1 MLTQLCKVVCV
12 LIFVQSA
19 TAIAETSL
27 RADIAAHYGALQK
40 LYEHLHRNPELS
52 FHEEATSRL
61 LAKQARKLGFKVT
74 ERVGG
79 WGVVAVMRNGE
90 GPTIMIRADMDG
102 LPVLEQTG
110 LAYAS
115 QVTTEDESGKTVP
128 VMHACGHDVHM
139 TAWVGTAQQLVARK
153 TQWRGT
159 LLMIAQPAEERGGG
173 ARAMLADGLFERFP
187 RPDYNLAFH
196 VSADSA
202 AGDISYSPGFA
213 FANVDSVDITV
224 RGIGGHGARPE
235 STKDPIV
242 LAAQIVL
249 ALQTLVSREI
259 APIDPAVVTVGSIHG
274 GTKHNIISD
283 RVELQLTVRSYS
295 DEVRQ
300 QILDGIRRIAVAQ
313 GRVAG
318 LPEDLLPIVKF
329 SDEYTPSLYNNPELS
344 ARIDAVLKT
353 QLGTDRVYIRKP
365 VMGGEDFGRYGRV
378 EPRIPSLMVWVGS
391 IAPERISAAGD
402 SGKALPSLH
411 SPFYAPLPEAT
422 ISGAV
427 EAMSASAM
435 SLFAKP

>member
-1 MLTQLCKVVCV
+1 MRKQYSRLFFLLLFIHANGVVA
-12 LIFVQSA
+12 QS
-19 TAIAETSL
+19 SL
-27 RADIAAHYGALQK
+27 RADIAARYDSLYE

-52 FHEEATSRL
+52 FHEESTSRL
-61 LAKQARKLGFKVT
+61 LAEQARKLGFKVT

-79 WGVVAVMRNGE
+79 WGVVAVMKNGE
-90 GPTIMIRADMDG
+90 GPTVMIRADMDG
-102 LPVLEQTG
+102 LPVREQTG

-115 QVTTEDESGKTVP
+115 EVTTKDDLGKTVP

-153 TQWRGT
+153 SQWRGT
-159 LLMIAQPAEERGGG
+159 LVMIAQPAEERGGG

-196 VSADSA
+196 VSADSP

-249 ALQTLVSREI
+249 ALQTLVSREV
-259 APIDPAVVTVGSIHG
+259 PPTDPAVVGSIHG

-283 RVELQLTVRSYS
+283 RVDLQLTVRSYS

-300 QILDGIRRIAVAQ
+300 QILDGIRRIAVAH

-318 LPEDLLPIVKF
+318 LPEELLPVVEVK
-329 SDEYTPSLYNNPELS
+329 DEYTPSLYNHPELS
-344 ARIDAVLKT
+344 ARIDAVLKN
-353 QLGTDRVYIRKP
+353 QLGAERVSTRKP

-378 EPRIPSLMVWVGS
+378 EPRIPSLMVWAGS
-391 IAPERISAAGD
+391 IAPDKIAAALDG
-402 SGKALPSLH
+402 GKALPSLH
-411 SPFYAPLPEAT
+411 SPFYAPLPKPT
-422 ISGAV
+422 ITTAV
-427 EAMSASAM
+427 EAMSAAALD
-435 SLFAKP
+435 LFAKP